1 MSAGW
6 RLAELAADTFAVA
19 MMLVMFSSF
28 AVIGLLVW
36 SMKRHVSRRDR
47 HADALLE
54 ELLEV
59 PQESVAGNRDRKSP
73 QNRPSHG
80 SGTTTG
86 GNDPD
91 FKDLLRQSIH
101 AWRGYER
108 NSPCRSFGHAVGKM
122 GPPLVTTLPGTL
134 FPLAL
139 LIESE
144 FFVDHEGAEGQQGG
158 DECLHRATES
168 DFSVEQGEQEAEA

>member
-1 MSAGW
+1 MRGLTPYMSMRCWKSCWKCPRNQSQA
-6 RLAELAADTFAVA
+6 
-19 MMLVMFSSF
+19 
-28 AVIGLLVW
+28 IGIENPL
-36 SMKRHVSRRDR
+36 S
-47 HADALLE
+47 
-54 ELLEV
+54 
-59 PQESVAGNRDRKSP
+59 NC
-73 QNRPSHG
+73 PSHG